1 MGDFGMPVIP
11 AALLSRMYVKNSL
24 RNTKEGLEFILENR
38 LASTAIT
45 GAGPLTVDGRECDNE
60 NLVLQFERSAA
71 RPGREREP
79 LVRLAESID
88 RAKSVRFDLHT
99 TLRVVMR
106 NVWLAPGEHR
116 CTLTLKTREV
126 GDLVFQVA
134 DEITRDA
141 SGLAS
146 NGKVR

>member
-1 MGDFGMPVIP
+1 MPVIP

-24 RNTKEGLEFILENR
+24 RNTKEGFEFVLENR
-38 LASTAIT
+38 LASTTIT
-45 GAGPLTVDGRECDNE
+45 GAGPLTVDGREYDDKE

-79 LVRLAESID
+79 LVRLANSID
-88 RAKSVRFDLHT
+88 RAKAVRFDLHT
-99 TLRVVMR
+99 ILRVVMR
-106 NVWLAPGEHR
+106 NVWLASGEHR

-126 GDLVFQVA
+126 GDLVFQVT
-134 DEITRDA
+134 DEVIRDA